1 MGSCRL
7 IRASRASRPVLVSV
21 PVEGSKMGV
30 FATLPDLDWEALQ
43 PAKNAVNDAN
53 VLVAWF
59 RGLA

>member
-1 MGSCRL
+1 MREC
-7 IRASRASRPVLVSV
+7 

-30 FATLPDLDWEALQ
+30 FATLTDVDWEALQ

-59 RGLA
+59 RSLA